1 MLWCCQAV
9 NIGQDEEFEMSISH
23 HIRNYYEQL
32 VAEEILRH
40 LKDQPLDA
48 EVRRDSEYMADVA
61 CVALNRLPPRYIRHE
76 VDMAFYM
83 SPDELVSTRDSIER
97 TVAEAILFVAEH
109 SRKD

>member
-1 MLWCCQAV
+1 
-9 NIGQDEEFEMSISH
+9 MSISH

-32 VAEEILRH
+32 VAEEILRQ

-83 SPDELVSTRDSIER
+83 SPDELVSTRDSIEQ
-97 TVAEAILFVAEH
+97 TVAAAIIFVEQH